1 MKKYDFL
8 TTKEAVLFLVKQVE
22 SSLVRDISIQGQAA
36 LVLTGG
42 STITPFLES
51 LSKINI
57 NWSKISIILSD
68 ERWVGLDDDQS
79 NEKQLKNLFLDKLSS
94 KVNFISL
101 KTKHDRPEQAIP
113 LLLERIQAISLPI
126 SCGVLSMGDDGH
138 VASLFPDEIA
148 LWRNSDLPV
157 LASYAK
163 GPRISLGLNIFSKVK
178 RNFILCKKDRD
189 GSKLCLNGIIDNYY
203 MVRF

>member
-1 MKKYDFL
+1 MKKYNFL

-22 SSLVRDISIQGQAA
+22 SSLVQDISVQGQAA

-42 STITPFLES
+42 STIIPFLEC
-51 LSKINI
+51 LAKMNI
-57 NWSKISIILSD
+57 NWSKVSVILSD

-79 NEKQLKNLFLDKLSS
+79 NEKQFRNLFLNKLPS

-101 KTKHDRPEQAIP
+101 KTQHDRPEQAIS
-113 LLLERIQAISLPI
+113 LLLERIKAISLPI

-148 LWRNSDLPV
+148 LWENLDLSV
-157 LASYAK
+157 LASYVK
-163 GPRISLGLNIFSKVK
+163 GPRISLGLNIFSKIK
-178 RNFILCKKDRD
+178 HNFILCKKDRD
-189 GSKLCLNGIIDNYY
+189 DSKLCLNGIINNYY